1 MRSPMGDNHLH
12 IRMPSGDDIPELVTL
27 EDTCFVGYYREHRF
41 SKSHF
46 KTYLRNERAIFLVA
60 MESNTL
66 IGYIAGIVRTARK
79 PFSARI
85 ESIAVLP
92 SARATGVGRLLLQC
106 FTEAARQRGSHTVTL
121 EVAVANQEAQ
131 RFFCRQGFRPLQ
143 QLAAYYSPRHDGM
156 RMKLVL

>member
-1 MRSPMGDNHLH
+1 MASPTGDNHLH
-12 IRMPSGDDIPELVTL
+12 IRMPRGDDIPELVTL

-85 ESIAVLP
+85 ESSHQAHRP
-92 SARATGVGRLLLQC
+92 ARSA
-106 FTEAARQRGSHTVTL
+106 
-121 EVAVANQEAQ
+121 
-131 RFFCRQGFRPLQ
+131 CRQPPGLT
-143 QLAAYYSPRHDGM
+143 G
-156 RMKLVL
+156 